1 MSKKSSLGVAATI
14 AIIAM
19 AVTFSL
25 TMVVSMKMFNTT
37 VSSVKNKERQ
47 YNKLSEIDRFVRAG
61 EYFTIDEDTLNDR
74 LAAGYMN
81 GINDKYAVY
90 YTAKEY
96 SEKQSVEK
104 GTLTGIGVAVVNDTS
119 SGYAR
124 IIRLY
129 DNSPAA
135 EAGMQVGGFITAI
148 NDESTRNI
156 TSTARL
162 TSKLLG
168 EEGTTTTI
176 TYLTPDRQEQQLNL
190 VHSNYKTP
198 SIYTRQMVADTCGY
212 IRIDAFTSGTAS
224 EFKAAV
230 DDLLQQGA
238 NSLVFDL
245 RDNTGENLNAAL
257 VAADYCVPSGEIAKQ
272 QDRDGNVTVLRMSDE
287 TEINVPIVCL
297 VNGSTAGSAEL
308 FANALRK
315 MAGATLVGTKT
326 AGKGVVLSDAQSFSD
341 GSAAYITVG
350 LLLDN
355 EDQTWNE
362 EGLRPDIDA
371 ALSVDEQNAYYD
383 YTLDTDPQISKAVNA
398 ATALAGQN

>member
-1 MSKKSSLGVAATI
+1 MSKKISLGVAATI

-61 EYFTIDEDTLNDR
+61 EYFTIDEDTLYDR

-230 DDLLQQGA
+230 DELLQQGA

-315 MAGATLVGTKT
+315 MAGATLVGTQT
-326 AGKGVVLSDAQSFSD
+326 AGKGVVMSDAQSFSD

>member
-1 MSKKSSLGVAATI
+1 MSKKISLGVAATI

-230 DDLLQQGA
+230 DELLQQGA

-245 RDNTGENLNAAL
+245 RDNTGENLNTAL

>member
-1 MSKKSSLGVAATI
+1 MSKKISLGVAATI

-90 YTAKEY
+90 YAAKEY

-230 DDLLQQGA
+230 DELLQQGA

>member
-1 MSKKSSLGVAATI
+1 MSKKISLGVAATI

-96 SEKQSVEK
+96 SEKQSVDK

-230 DDLLQQGA
+230 DELLQQGA

>member
-1 MSKKSSLGVAATI
+1 MSKKISLGVAATI

-230 DDLLQQGA
+230 DELLQQGA

-341 GSAAYITVG
+341 GTAAYITVG

>member
-1 MSKKSSLGVAATI
+1 MSKKISLGVAATI

-198 SIYTRQMVADTCGY
+198 SIYTHQMVADTCGY

-230 DDLLQQGA
+230 DELLQQGA

-287 TEINVPIVCL
+287 AEINVPIVCL

>member
-1 MSKKSSLGVAATI
+1 MSKKISLGVAATI

-129 DNSPAA
+129 HNSPAA

-230 DDLLQQGA
+230 DELLQQGA

>member
-1 MSKKSSLGVAATI
+1 MSKKISLGVAATI

-25 TMVVSMKMFNTT
+25 TMVVSMKMLNTT

-230 DDLLQQGA
+230 DELLQQGA

-315 MAGATLVGTKT
+315 MAGATLVGTQT
-326 AGKGVVLSDAQSFSD
+326 AGKGVVMSDAQSFSD